1 MDNSDDTTADLSPL
15 EQRRMRLRAFADR
28 VLEAVESL
36 PMPKTALDGERTLR
50 AVTACDRMLIQIYS
64 RVTPLQQQ
72 PTSPSASG
80 VPRSEPVSSM
90 PASLR
95 ALLYPKIEREPE
107 TEAPETEGP
116 ETEGPETEGNVPFV
130 YRYDDDG
137 VDEDLE
143 DAPEDEAE
151 RLEPEPLSDEARAAL
166 DLEQRANDIY
176 AQYLKAM
183 AENPEE
189 TDEWNTGPP

>member
-1 MDNSDDTTADLSPL
+1 VDSTQNITADLSPL
-15 EQRRMRLRAFADR
+15 EQRRARLRAFADR
-28 VLEAVESL
+28 VLEAVEAL
-36 PMPKTALDGERTLR
+36 PMPKTHMDSERTLR
-50 AVTACDRMLIQIYS
+50 AITAADRMLVQIYS

-72 PTSPSASG
+72 PISPSVSRA
-80 VPRSEPVSSM
+80 PRSAPVSSM

-107 TEAPETEGP
+107 TEAPETED
-116 ETEGPETEGNVPFV
+116 NAPFV

-143 DAPEDEAE
+143 NAPEEEA
-151 RLEPEPLSDEARAAL
+151 EPLSPDARAAL
-166 DLEQRANDIY
+166 DLEQQANEIF

-183 AENPEE
+183 SQNPDSEPNA
-189 TDEWNTGPP
+189 DPP

>member
-1 MDNSDDTTADLSPL
+1 
-15 EQRRMRLRAFADR
+15 
-28 VLEAVESL
+28 
-36 PMPKTALDGERTLR
+36 MPKTHMDSERTLR
-50 AVTACDRMLIQIYS
+50 AITAADRMLVQIYS

-72 PTSPSASG
+72 PISPSNGHA
-80 VPRSEPVSSM
+80 PRSSM

-107 TEAPETEGP
+107 TEALETED
-116 ETEGPETEGNVPFV
+116 NAPFV

-143 DAPEDEAE
+143 NAPEDEAE
-151 RLEPEPLSDEARAAL
+151 PLSPDARAAL
-166 DLEQRANDIY
+166 DLEQQANEIF

-183 AENPEE
+183 SQNPDSEPNA
-189 TDEWNTGPP
+189 DPP